1 MKIEN
6 LCCVTG
12 FERKIRLQLL
22 LNFFSYFFKNA
33 FIFSS
38 SFSSWW
44 WMLIFW
50 SFFRAIEA
58 FSFLL
63 VSGFGRKF
71 TLILFYSTEEEEKEG
86 VANPVQC
93 KKYYSMNDSK
103 GIVHIKKC
111 LHENCSMLQSFPGN
125 AEHWF
130 T

>member
-1 MKIEN
+1 ME
-6 LCCVTG
+6 
-12 FERKIRLQLL
+12 
-22 LNFFSYFFKNA
+22 
-33 FIFSS
+33 
-38 SFSSWW
+38 
-44 WMLIFW
+44 
-50 SFFRAIEA
+50 AI
-58 FSFLL
+58 SFLL

-71 TLILFYSTEEEEKEG
+71 TLTFFRRSSGGGGEG
-86 VANPVQC
+86 GGSFANPVQC